1 MAFGLTHRQL
11 GYDFCVLIYMSK
23 RLLTLLLATF
33 LLSCNYYGQSKLKSA
48 PLTSKLKEG
57 DIIFQSS
64 TSGQSLAVQL
74 ATHSKYS
81 HVGILFKRAGE
92 WMVYEAVQPVKY
104 TKLNSWIKHG
114 DDNHYVVKRL
124 KNTARLTKPV
134 LEKMRAVTVKNLNK
148 NYDIHFGWSDEKIYC
163 SELVW
168 KVYKRGA
175 DIEVGAL
182 QALGDFDLTH
192 PIVKKKLKE
201 RYGNNIPWKE
211 KVISPGAIFD
221 CKLLTTVAQN

>member
-1 MAFGLTHRQL
+1 
-11 GYDFCVLIYMSK
+11 MST
-23 RLLTLLLATF
+23 RLLTLLLATL
-33 LLSCNYYGQSKLKSA
+33 LLSCNYYGQSKS
-48 PLTSKLKEG
+48 LTSKLHEG

-81 HVGILFKRAGE
+81 HVGILFKHAGE

-104 TKLNSWIKHG
+104 TKLSSWIKHG
-114 DDNHYVVKRL
+114 DDGHYVVKRL
-124 KNTARLTKPV
+124 KDQTRLTKAAV
-134 LEKMRAVTVKNLNK
+134 ERMRAVGNKHLKK
-148 NYDIHFGWSDEKIYC
+148 NYDIHFGWSDDKIYC

-168 KVYKRGA
+168 KIYKQGA
-175 DIEVGAL
+175 GIEVGKL
-182 QALGDFDLTH
+182 QALKDFDLTH

-201 RYGNNIPWKE
+201 RYGNNIPLNE

-221 CKLLTTVAQN
+221 CKLLSTVAQN